1 MGLNIAAALAGVW
14 SAHERCLLPRMS
26 ESYCRSEPSC
36 RVRVSI
42 IDRRRGRYPY
52 VTAHKGCPSRPIGQG
67 DCAVPSDCHSKYGC
81 AGPRM
86 SRMLGEYPDAIV
98 R

>member
-14 SAHERCLLPRMS
+14 SAHEPCLLPRMS

-52 VTAHKGCPSRPIGQG
+52 V
-67 DCAVPSDCHSKYGC
+67 
-81 AGPRM
+81 
-86 SRMLGEYPDAIV
+86 
-98 R
+98 